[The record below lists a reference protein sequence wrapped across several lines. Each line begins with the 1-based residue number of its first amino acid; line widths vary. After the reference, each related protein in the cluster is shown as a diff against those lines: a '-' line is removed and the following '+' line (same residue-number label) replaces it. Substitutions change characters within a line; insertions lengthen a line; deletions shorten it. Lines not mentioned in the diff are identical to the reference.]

1 MTIILSKN
9 RRDNDKIFHHY
20 YLTEYLYL
28 FFLYFLYIDNVV
40 RVDYTILTL
49 VADENGRFG
58 MDIRS
63 NNLALVVCFIE
74 PGGPTDR

>member
-1 MTIILSKN
+1 LC
-9 RRDNDKIFHHY
+9 
-20 YLTEYLYL
+20 
-28 FFLYFLYIDNVV
+28 IDNVV

-63 NNLALVVCFIE
+63 NNLALVVCYIE
-74 PGGPTDR
+74 PGGPTDRFISY

>member
-1 MTIILSKN
+1 M
-9 RRDNDKIFHHY
+9 
-20 YLTEYLYL
+20 
-28 FFLYFLYIDNVV
+28 YIDNVV

-63 NNLALVVCFIE
+63 NNLALVVCYIE
-74 PGGPTDR
+74 PGGPTDRFISYEMSFFL

>member
-1 MTIILSKN
+1 MQNTVYSFN
-9 RRDNDKIFHHY
+9 S
-20 YLTEYLYL
+20 
-28 FFLYFLYIDNVV
+28 YFLVVIDNVV

-49 VADENGRFG
+49 TADENGRFG
-58 MDIRS
+58 MEVRS